1 MARHRK
7 TRSSVKRDRRE
18 DGAVLMIVMLILL
31 TATALAGVA
40 LQATEYELRSAGFG
54 RSAVQTQYVSE
65 SAMVTTLSW
74 VEALALDNKLVIEH
88 LNPWNARNA
97 AGETPKQSQFGEPEL
112 LPGNSQDANRTTW
125 LQQVSLRP
133 VTIPPLTVKGA
144 NGDPI
149 GTFGPRVNYN
159 PGNESV
165 TDDPLVVID
174 PLVTDYVVD
183 MYDCQW
189 LDGIGSP
196 GSQVNQG
203 GSGKIKVQHLYCV
216 ITSRGRSFLF
226 GGQTR
231 KWKTASGEDYLANR
245 FALAHDSRGTIVS
258 PPIPR

>member
-1 MARHRK
+1 MNRQLRK
-7 TRSSVKRDRRE
+7 VRRRARRE
-18 DGAVLMIVMLILL
+18 EGAVMMIVMLILL

-40 LQATEYELRSAGFG
+40 MQATEYELRAAGFG

-65 SAMVTTLSW
+65 TAMVTTLSW
-74 VEALALDNKLVIEH
+74 VEALALDNKLVTEH
-88 LNPWNARNA
+88 LRPWNDS
-97 AGETPKQSQFGEPEL
+97 GTPPKQFQFGEPEL
-112 LPGNSQDANRTTW
+112 LPAHSTNANRTTW
-125 LQQVSLRP
+125 LQQESLRP
-133 VTIPPLTVKGA
+133 VTIPPITVKGA
-144 NGDPI
+144 AGDPL
-149 GTFGPRVNYN
+149 GTFGPRVNYT
-159 PGNESV
+159 PGNENPLNT
-165 TDDPLVVID
+165 TDPQI
-174 PLVTDYVVD
+174 TDYVVD

-189 LDGIGSP
+189 LDGAGSP

-231 KWKTASGEDYLANR
+231 KWKTSFGEPYLANR